1 MKKRLNKA
9 PGETFYGVDKPMG
22 MHERLDERH
31 EQVLGAVIHAYVT
44 LAKPVGSGTLVRR
57 YSLGVSSATVRTIMA
72 DLERMGYLNR
82 WHVSSG
88 RIPTDAG
95 YRYYVDL
102 LLDIEPL
109 TSGQKNRID
118 AEYRTE
124 PVELESVL
132 ERTSRRLA
140 FESRCAGVVK
150 GPLAGRRWLAQIKL
164 VQLAPAKLLVVLIDN
179 LDTVRNYTVNLS
191 GKLSRSQVERMSERF
206 NALLN
211 APVAGGAVSRSIS
224 RQLKR
229 LRTELDSRSCQA
241 SEILGGLPTRGFDGK
256 IYVEGTRSVLDQPE
270 FRDPAMTRAILDVL
284 TEDDKL
290 SLLLQRFR
298 NDSQGVTFLI
308 GSDVAMASVAGIS
321 VVAAR
326 YSIGER
332 PVGTLAIIGPIR
344 MHYSRAASLVNYTA
358 EALSEALTDTFGSTL
373 KEKSVN

>member
-1 MKKRLNKA
+1 M
-9 PGETFYGVDKPMG
+9 DIC
-22 MHERLDERH
+22 ERLDKRH
-31 EQVLGAVIHAYVT
+31 EQVLSAVIHAYVT

-57 YSLGVSSATVRTIMA
+57 YSLGVSSATVRNIMS
-72 DLERMGYLNR
+72 DLEKMGYLNR

-102 LLDIEPL
+102 LLDLERL
-109 TSGQKNRID
+109 TSKQKNRID
-118 AEYRTE
+118 AEYRSE

-164 VQLAPAKLLVVLIDN
+164 VQLAPARLLVVLVDN

-191 GKLSRSQVERMSERF
+191 RTLSRSQVERMSDRF
-206 NALLN
+206 NALLDET
-211 APVAGGAVSRSIS
+211 VAGGSVPRSIS
-224 RQLKR
+224 WQLKR
-229 LRTELDSRSCQA
+229 MHTELDSGSSQA
-241 SEILGGLPTRGFDGK
+241 SEILGRLPIREFEGR
-256 IYVEGTRSVLDQPE
+256 IYIDGTRSVLDQPE

-284 TEDDKL
+284 TEEDKL
-290 SLLLQRFR
+290 SLLLKRFSDDR
-298 NDSQGVTFLI
+298 QGVTFLI

-332 PVGTLAIIGPIR
+332 PVGTLAIIGPRR

-358 EALSEALTDTFGSTL
+358 EALSETLTNKFGSTWN
-373 KEKSVN
+373 ERSVN